1 MIVMDDNQKARLEEE
16 NSTARR
22 AQLLGFHYFDTSKNP
37 INLYPNVLNNQQM
50 YSYKTVPLLVDQS
63 HILFG
68 ITTTTSKTTMDNL
81 MVTFS
86 DQKVSFSIISD
97 HGFRDYMARYDPPKE
112 ITYSDVVIG
121 ADQNDS
127 VQRVSKILEE
137 VNASDMLAY
146 LVDQAHQLNASDIH
160 VETQKKDVL
169 IRFRIDGVLH
179 VIANISYDRHR
190 MLIGAIASAG
200 NISTSS
206 RAPQQGHIS
215 QTIEMA
221 NHQTVEINLRLET
234 VITINGMDVV
244 MRLFNMDANTYNLD
258 KLDLSTRERVV
269 LDHIISKPS
278 GLVMVVGPTGSG
290 KTTTLYSILNSLNN
304 SQRKLITVED
314 PVEFEFDGVSQI
326 SLVNDLVDQ
335 SRSLDFSDQLKAI
348 LRLDPDVLMIGEIR
362 DEETAETA
370 LQAALTGHLVLATF
384 HAGSAAASLSR
395 LKSIIGK
402 NPLFVSSIRMIMA
415 QRLVRRL
422 NPDTKQEYQPSLS
435 ELEFVSNISKKIIN
449 PELRQKFSQ
458 IKFFKPQITND
469 DPFGYK
475 GQVPIREQIVLND
488 DLIKILLNSDNSE
501 HSMTKEL
508 EESCRSH
515 GVNLMID
522 DAALKLVDGIT
533 SIQEIARVLD
543 LFD

>member
-1 MIVMDDNQKARLEEE
+1 MDDNQKARFEEE
-16 NSTARR
+16 KLAAKR
-22 AQLLGFHYFDTSKNP
+22 AQLLGLNYFDTSKNP
-37 INLYPNVLNNQQM
+37 INLYPGILDNQEM
-50 YSYKTVPLLVDQS
+50 YNYKVVPLIVDKS

-68 ITTTTSKTTMDNL
+68 ITTTTSKNTIDEL
-81 MVTFS
+81 MVRFS
-86 DQKVSFSIISD
+86 DQKVSFCIISD
-97 HGFRDYMARYDPPKE
+97 HGFRDYMAKYDPPKQ
-112 ITYSDVVIG
+112 ITYSDVVISS
-121 ADQNDS
+121 DQNDS
-127 VQRVSKILEE
+127 IQRVSKILEE

-146 LVDQAHQLNASDIH
+146 LVDQAYRLNASDIH
-160 VETQKKDVL
+160 IETQKKYVQ

-206 RAPQQGHIS
+206 KAPQQGHIS
-215 QTIEMA
+215 QSVEMA
-221 NHQTVEINLRLET
+221 NHQTVDVNLRLET
-234 VITINGMDVV
+234 AVTINGLDVV
-244 MRLFNMDANTYNLD
+244 MRLFNMDASTYNLD
-258 KLDLSTRERVV
+258 KLNLSTSERVII
-269 LDHIISKPS
+269 DSIISKPS

-326 SLVNDLVDQ
+326 SLVNDLVDN
-335 SRSLDFSDQLKAI
+335 SKNLSFSDQLKAI

-395 LKSIIGK
+395 LKSIIGR
-402 NPLFVSSIRMIMA
+402 NPLFVASIRLIMA

-422 NPDTKQEYQPSLS
+422 NPETKQEYQPSLS
-435 ELEFVSNISKKIIN
+435 ELEFISNMSQKIIDSR
-449 PELRQKFSQ
+449 LRQKISSA
-458 IKFFKPQITND
+458 KFFKPQITSD

-475 GQVPIREQIVLND
+475 GQIPIREQLVLND
-488 DLIKILLNSDNSE
+488 DLVKILLGSDNSE
-501 HSMTKEL
+501 YSLTKEI
-508 EESCRSH
+508 ENSCRAR
-515 GVNLMID
+515 GVNLMVD
-522 DAALKLVDGIT
+522 DAASKLVEGIT

-543 LFD
+543 LSD